1 MKARN
6 EAKHNSVGFRFFPFF
21 GAPKGISGSKE
32 HLLCPFLRKISNQLQ
47 IKQKNDLGTTT
58 LRKESK
64 NSVAYNDVNYSE
76 V

>member
-6 EAKHNSVGFRFFPFF
+6 EAKQNSVGFRFFPFF

-47 IKQKNDLGTTT
+47 IKQKDDLGTTT

>member
-32 HLLCPFLRKISNQLQ
+32 HLLCPFL
-47 IKQKNDLGTTT
+47 
-58 LRKESK
+58 
-64 NSVAYNDVNYSE
+64 
-76 V
+76 

>member
-32 HLLCPFLRKISNQLQ
+32 HLLCPFLWKIPNQLQ
-47 IKQKNDLGTTT
+47 IKQKNYLRTTT
-58 LRKESK
+58 LRKENL
-64 NSVAYNDVNYSE
+64 NSVAYNNVSYSE
-76 V
+76 L